1 MDVLKFEVEEFL
13 KFFFHLFDFWVFLL
27 DVLFAFGLEDFHVL
41 SEPVDLVI
49 LLLSDFLDSVFDHS
63 LNVVFFVYNFP

>member
-1 MDVLKFEVEEFL
+1 MDVLQFEVEEFL
-13 KFFFHLFDFWVFLL
+13 EFFFHLFDLQVFLL
-27 DVLFAFGLEDFHVL
+27 DVLLAFGLEGFHVL
-41 SEPVDLVI
+41 SEPVDLVV

>member
-1 MDVLKFEVEEFL
+1 MDVLQFEVEEFL
-13 KFFFHLFDFWVFLL
+13 EFFFHLFDFWVFLL
-27 DVLFAFGLEDFHVL
+27 DVLLAFGLEGFHVL

-49 LLLSDFLDSVFDHS
+49 LLLSDFLDSVFNHS

>member
-1 MDVLKFEVEEFL
+1 MDVLQFEVEEFL
-13 KFFFHLFDFWVFLL
+13 EFFFHLFNFWVFLL
-27 DVLFAFGLEDFHVL
+27 DVLLAFGLEGFHVL